1 MVCVCVL
8 FLFVVSVFIFVF
20 ASVLPEKDLYLA
32 FTVKNVSVR

>member
-20 ASVLPEKDLYLA
+20 ASVLPEKHLYFA
-32 FTVKNVSVR
+32 FTGKNVSVR